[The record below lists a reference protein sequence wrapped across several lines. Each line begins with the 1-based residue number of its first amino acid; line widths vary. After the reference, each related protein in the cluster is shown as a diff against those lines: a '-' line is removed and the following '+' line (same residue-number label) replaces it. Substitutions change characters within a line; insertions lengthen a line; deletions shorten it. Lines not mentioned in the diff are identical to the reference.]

1 MLQPKR
7 VSLMVQKIFRSR
19 WNPSARLSRLSRGCL
34 TILLCASGSTAFA
47 DDGTLSDSGLNRAG
61 LTSVWFTASG
71 ISSGGKIVDWTLN
84 VNENK
89 STNYFVVK
97 AGTYREI
104 ISQNNLSPFGIP
116 YGLDGGVEYIETRK
130 EVLEAELKSEG
141 RADVKVITEQFSL
154 PKSTIYILGNNGILT
169 SIDAD
174 SGHQDWS
181 VGVGSVNLPGIGIG
195 ASNDHVAAVNGSSLY
210 CIEAVTGKVLWSQ
223 QCKFGV
229 ATSPAVSADHIYV
242 PLLNGRMEIFEISKK
257 GLGSY
262 VLVAG
267 GTGTARP
274 LVGESTV
281 SWSTDKGELN
291 VSASTGTKQ
300 HSIRYR
306 LLASDA
312 ILNASTIM
320 DDLIFATSLDGF
332 VYAIEEKGSLA
343 WEFSTG
349 SPISQSPFVLND
361 SVYAITDDKEMFR
374 FDARNG
380 DLQWPKPLLKVNR
393 FIGASKDRLYV
404 TDDFDSLLVIDPKS
418 AAILSRVEIG
428 DVRFALPNKQTDRL
442 YVASRT
448 GVIQCIHELGS
459 PNPYF
464 HGNEL
469 VVTEPT
475 KSPATPMPD
484 DATGSESAVA
494 AEDDPFK
501 TLDSSKAT
509 DQEKPQAAVEDE
521 DDPFATGGDKKK
533 ADVPVDDPDDDP
545 FGG

>member
-1 MLQPKR
+1 MFQPQR
-7 VSLMVQKIFRSR
+7 VSPMVQKNFCAR
-19 WNPSARLSRLSRGCL
+19 WNPSARLTRLSRACL
-34 TILLCASGSTAFA
+34 TLLLCALSSATFA
-47 DDGTLSDSGLNRAG
+47 RDGAMSDSALNRAG

-71 ISSGGKIVDWTLN
+71 ISAGGKIVDWTLN

-97 AGTYREI
+97 AGNYREI

-130 EVLEAELKSEG
+130 EILEAELKSEG

-174 SGHQDWS
+174 SGHLDWS
-181 VGVGSVNLPGIGIG
+181 ISFGSTSLPGGGIG
-195 ASNDHVAAVNGSSLY
+195 ASNDYVAAVNGSSLY
-210 CIEAVTGKVLWSQ
+210 CIEAATGKILWSK

-242 PLLNGRMEIFEISKK
+242 PLLNGRMEIFDISKK
-257 GLGSY
+257 GLASY

-274 LVGESTV
+274 LVGENTV
-281 SWSTDKGELN
+281 SWPTDKGELN
-291 VSASTGTKQ
+291 VSASTGVRQ

-312 ILNASTIM
+312 ILNAPAHM

-332 VYAIEEKGSLA
+332 VYAIEEAGSLA
-343 WEFSTG
+343 WEYSTG
-349 SPISQSPFVLND
+349 SPISQSPFVLDN
-361 SVYAITDDKEMFR
+361 SVYAITDDKELFR
-374 FDARNG
+374 FDARTGN
-380 DLQWPKPLLKVNR
+380 LQWPKPMLKVNR
-393 FIGASKDRLYV
+393 FIGASKDRIYV
-404 TDDFDSLLVIDPKS
+404 IDDFDGLLVIDPKS

-442 YVASRT
+442 YVASRS

-469 VVTEPT
+469 VVTEPA
-475 KSPATPMPD
+475 KSAATPLPD
-484 DATGSESAVA
+484 NAAGSDNTVK

-509 DQEKPQAAVEDE
+509 DQEKPQPAAENE

-533 ADVPVDDPDDDP
+533 ADEPDDDP